1 MYYTTVSP
9 SGQTIIIR
17 MDGNVMISFH
27 ENPDNTEYQRY
38 LEWVAAG
45 NSPEPWEG

>member
-1 MYYTTVSP
+1 MYYTTISP
-9 SGQTIIIR
+9 FGNSIVIR
-17 MDGNVMISFH
+17 KDGDLLTSFT
-27 ENPDNTEYQRY
+27 ENPENTDYQRY